1 MTGQDQGLLGTKSN
15 VTYVFVDDSKIID
28 NVNITMST
36 AKTVKVNVA
45 SAEKKVSFAV

>member
-1 MTGQDQGLLGTKSN
+1 MQQDQTGPDRSDVVLHFT
-15 VTYVFVDDSKIID
+15 DSKIID

-45 SAEKKVSFAV
+45 SAEQKVSCAV